1 MLVPHRCVGN
11 KGEPHEF
18 TFNVCEKDAAHT
30 VAIVAARAS
39 CMSQK
44 AEERKL
50 VEAALEGAPYAWE
63 SLVRRYEGRVYNF
76 GLRLTGSES
85 DAMDLMQEVFIGVYR
100 NLHRFRGESMFST
113 WLFRI
118 AHNKAVDMGRKNKP
132 YLETSLSS
140 DDESAQEEM
149 QPLADA
155 STAPLSQLMQEQE
168 NARIQA
174 LLAALSWEHRLVVE
188 LKVFQSHTFDD
199 IAALEG
205 ISANTAKTRFYTAM
219 RALKKLLEKQHDL

>member
-118 AHNKAVDMGRKNKP
+118 AHNKAVDM
-132 YLETSLSS
+132 
-140 DDESAQEEM
+140 